1 MYSPSMLFGG
11 SSLIH
16 LLASHPRVVAVFG
29 LGALVSTLL
38 QSPFGTPDVIGVA
51 GYVKQLDQVARQ
63 QELVDP
69 QIVVQA
75 RAAASA
81 LGKLPNNRLSAI
93 VEETLRECGVACISV
108 QTSAVL
114 NNREMLADV
123 LLLHTLTQINVQ
135 RSATRAKNGAATPT
149 GSQQ

>member
-1 MYSPSMLFGG
+1 MYSPSLFFGG

-69 QIVVQA
+69 QVVVQA
-75 RAAASA
+75 RATANVLA
-81 LGKLPNNRLSAI
+81 GLPKSRLNAI
-93 VEETLRECGVACISV
+93 VEETLKECGVACISV

-123 LLLHTLTQINVQ
+123 LLLHTLTQASEQ
-135 RSATRAKNGAATPT
+135 RAAMRAKSAAATPT
-149 GSQQ
+149 GSQR

>member
-1 MYSPSMLFGG
+1 MYSPSLFFGG

-16 LLASHPRVVAVFG
+16 LLASHPRAVAVFG

-69 QIVVQA
+69 QVVFQA
-75 RAAASA
+75 RATAGVLA
-81 LGKLPNNRLSAI
+81 GLPKSRLNAI

-114 NNREMLADV
+114 NNQEMLADV
-123 LLLHTLTQINVQ
+123 LLLHTLTQANGQ
-135 RSATRAKNGAATPT
+135 RAATRVKSGAAPPT
-149 GSQQ
+149 GSRH

>member
-1 MYSPSMLFGG
+1 MYSPSMFFGG

-51 GYVKQLDQVARQ
+51 GYVKQLDQVTRQ
-63 QELVDP
+63 QQLVDP
-69 QIVVQA
+69 QVVLQA
-75 RAAASA
+75 RTTAGELAE
-81 LGKLPNNRLSAI
+81 LPKNRLSAI
-93 VEETLRECGVACISV
+93 VEETLRECGPACISV

-123 LLLHTLTQINVQ
+123 LLLHTLTQVNVQ
-135 RSATRAKNGAATPT
+135 RAAARAKSVSPTPT
-149 GSQQ
+149 GSRH